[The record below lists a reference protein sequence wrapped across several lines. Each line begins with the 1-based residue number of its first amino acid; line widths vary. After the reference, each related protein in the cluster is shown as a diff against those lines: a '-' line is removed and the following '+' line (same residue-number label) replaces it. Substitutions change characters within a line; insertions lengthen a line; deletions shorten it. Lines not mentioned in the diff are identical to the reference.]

1 MDGNVAGLMDER
13 TDAKIEGWWVGRGI
27 DGWVR
32 RIQDELWMDGW
43 MEGQM
48 GRIWDGGREGNW
60 MDGWWMEGLIEK
72 KDGWING

>member
-1 MDGNVAGLMDER
+1 
-13 TDAKIEGWWVGRGI
+13 
-27 DGWVR
+27 
-32 RIQDELWMDGW
+32 
-43 MEGQM
+43 M